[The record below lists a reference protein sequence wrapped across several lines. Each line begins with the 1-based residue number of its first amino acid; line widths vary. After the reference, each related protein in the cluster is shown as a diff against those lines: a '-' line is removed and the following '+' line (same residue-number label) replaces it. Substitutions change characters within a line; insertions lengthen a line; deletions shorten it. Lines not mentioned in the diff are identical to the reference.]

1 MRRYSNCKTT
11 LKENVSQVF
20 RGAARSHW
28 NTISLQTVLPKK
40 PCLLSETE
48 VPAW

>member
-1 MRRYSNCKTT
+1 MWRYSNCKTT

-20 RGAARSHW
+20 RGAARLPW
-28 NTISLQTVLPKK
+28 NTISLQTILLKK
-40 PCLLSETE
+40 LCLLSETE